1 MRYTI
6 LLLIASALVV
16 MGYNDSQARTWNV
29 ERDGS
34 GDFKVLQ
41 HAADAAAAGDTIR
54 IGPGLYDEFSPYT
67 IGEKQSKYEANVYL
81 AIFADDLTFIG
92 EGAGVT
98 VIGAT
103 EYLPEQPFGPIGV
116 ITLGSITNL
125 RFENLS
131 VERLYYGMQ
140 IFYGGFTIHDCSF
153 TECCRAFSV
162 QTDGPLVVER
172 CHFQDNLENALAT
185 WGPTPSVTVR
195 DCTFIGNESTVSF
208 NDATANANVYD
219 CYFENCRTGAK
230 HQTGSWGGVYR
241 CWFVDCI
248 NVAIACGP
256 SSSSHLEDNDVN
268 GAAIGL
274 AVNSG
279 SHVSGTGN
287 KFVGN
292 DYAAICVWN
301 GSFDFHGNDF
311 INGGGYTVSSEGEV
325 PGENPT
331 IELTGNYWGTADP
344 AQISAW
350 IFDGHDPDNRF
361 DTVVVFEPFSPTPL
375 PPEKKSL
382 GGVKALFR

>member
-1 MRYTI
+1 MRTFG
-6 LLLIASALVV
+6 LVLVAAALITVGFS
-16 MGYNDSQARTWNV
+16 DSLARTWIV

-34 GDFKVLQ
+34 GDFEVLQ

-81 AIFADDLTFIG
+81 AIFVDDLTFIG
-92 EGAGVT
+92 EGPGVT
-98 VIGAT
+98 VIGSV
-103 EYLPEQPFGPIGV
+103 EYHHEEPFGPIGV
-116 ITLGSITNL
+116 ITLGNITNL
-125 RFENLS
+125 KFENLS

-140 IFYGGFTIHDCSF
+140 IFYGGFSIHDCSF

-208 NDATANANVYD
+208 NDGTANANVYD

-241 CWFVDCI
+241 CRFVDCI
-248 NVAIACGP
+248 NVSIVSAIG
-256 SSSSHLEDNDVN
+256 SSVHLEDNYAS
-268 GAAIGL
+268 GSSIGL
-274 AVNSG
+274 GIDSG
-279 SHVSGTGN
+279 SFVSGTGN
-287 KFVGN
+287 KFLGN
-292 DYAAICVWN
+292 EYTTIRVVN

-331 IELTGNYWGTADP
+331 IDLTGNYWGTADP

-375 PPEKKSL
+375 PAEKNSL
-382 GGVKALFR
+382 GGIKALFR